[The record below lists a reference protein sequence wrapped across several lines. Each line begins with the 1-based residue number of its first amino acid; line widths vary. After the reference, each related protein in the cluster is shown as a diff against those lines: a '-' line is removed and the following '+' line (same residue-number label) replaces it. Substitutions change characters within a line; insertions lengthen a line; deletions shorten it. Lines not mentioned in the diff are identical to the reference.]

1 MQKKEL
7 KDINFNDI
15 KNLSKQEIDILNSIK
30 ERIEKGESAYKK
42 GWSDLA
48 LSNINFFTR
57 KNYNGLNALGL
68 AMIREKNLYNS
79 ISWLTFNQMNKIN
92 EKLEEENKILRPEE
106 RKTKIHLKKGSK
118 GAKISFPIIYDK
130 KNKKY
135 LTFEEF
141 DNIPDSEKNKLIS
154 DRDIVISKKEY
165 TVFNGDCF
173 DNLDL
178 SYEKEFLEIQEKS
191 KIEFK
196 DKNAAIKLCKSMN
209 VDLSFRNQN
218 LAFYLPKDDKIVLPS
233 EEQFYSNKF
242 FKRTFFHELSH
253 STGNEKRLNRDL
265 SGSFGSEKY
274 AFEEIV
280 AETSGIFLSKKFDY
294 FYDENINISA
304 EYLNNW
310 SSHLINNP
318 KKIIEAIKKGNEAKE
333 YIEKHFDEL
342 EKNLERNVIIEEVET
357 AKEEILTEEINYEE
371 DFEMEM

>member
-68 AMIREKNLYNS
+68 AMIREKKLYNS

-233 EEQFYSNKF
+233 EE
-242 FKRTFFHELSH
+242 
-253 STGNEKRLNRDL
+253 
-265 SGSFGSEKY
+265 
-274 AFEEIV
+274 
-280 AETSGIFLSKKFDY
+280 
-294 FYDENINISA
+294 
-304 EYLNNW
+304 
-310 SSHLINNP
+310 
-318 KKIIEAIKKGNEAKE
+318 
-333 YIEKHFDEL
+333 
-342 EKNLERNVIIEEVET
+342 
-357 AKEEILTEEINYEE
+357 
-371 DFEMEM
+371 